1 METEYLVV
9 DESGEGQEVKEI
21 SEVFPDIRVTVFP
34 QTLVVETVHLG
45 DLTRFV
51 VAAEDGDTLRITDL
65 QSDEE
70 SHGLDG
76 IVTTVDIITFR

>member
-34 QTLVVETVHLG
+34 QTLVVKTVHLG

-51 VAAEDGDTLRITDL
+51 VAAEDGDALRITDL

-70 SHGLDG
+70 SHGLNG
-76 IVTTVDIITFR
+76 IVATVDIITFR